1 MKKLLCLISL
11 SMFLLT
17 TTMLM
22 AQDTEA
28 DSIKKEVVKP
38 ESEATRI
45 KNFSYS
51 YGYSFAK
58 DLKEKSKF
66 GASELTEKDILKGI
80 KAGLKVDTAT
90 LSTTN
95 QYLEARM
102 KKDSVAKTLEEGK
115 KTAYQLGYSA
125 VGNMIVTLEVSSS
138 DFNFGMLKKGYT
150 DYIKEKTPKFTD
162 KEMETRLTAY
172 FQAKQAV
179 MQEKML
185 EKRKEEGKKNLELG
199 TKYLAENGKKE
210 GIVTTAS
217 GLQYQVIKEGTGP
230 KATLEGVVVTHYT
243 GTLMDGN
250 VFDSS
255 IERGEPASFPLKNVI
270 KGWQEGIQLMSVGS
284 RYRLFVPANLGYG
297 ENSPA
302 SIPANSLLIFDVELL
317 EIKKEDPNVAARVQM
332 SYSYGYMVGQSMQQ
346 LGLDS
351 AEQDPSQFVQGFAK
365 GFEASAQDKQT
376 METLLR
382 ARMQSKIPAASP
394 DAAQK
399 IAFALGYSS
408 SASITEKL
416 GAQSLDFDF
425 NALGAGYATVLKGEK
440 SILPDEEMNKSLQ
453 DYFEPKQKKA
463 QEAEEAN
470 SKVAALVNITAGEKF
485 MEENAKKEGV
495 KTMANGMQYILI
507 KEGEGEKPT
516 LEDKVTTHYHGSLIN
531 GNVFDS
537 SIERGEPATFPL
549 SGVIQG
555 WQDGIQLMS
564 VGAKYK
570 FFIPA
575 NLAYGNRAMGESI
588 PAGSTLI
595 FEVELIKFG
604 K

>member
-1 MKKLLCLISL
+1 MKKLLCLISF

-17 TTMLM
+17 TTMLV
-22 AQDTEA
+22 AQDTET
-28 DSIKKEVVKP
+28 DSTKKEVVKP
-38 ESEATRI
+38 ESAATAI

-66 GASELTEKDILKGI
+66 GASELTEKEVLKGI
-80 KAGLKVDTAT
+80 KAGLKVDTAK
-90 LSTTN
+90 LSVTN
-95 QYLEARM
+95 EYLEARM

-115 KTAYQLGYSA
+115 KTAYHLGYSA
-125 VGNMIVTLEVSSS
+125 VGNMIVTLEVPSS
-138 DFNFGMLKKGYT
+138 DFNFGMLKKGYS
-150 DYIKEKTPKFTD
+150 DYTKGKTPRFTD
-162 KEMETRLTAY
+162 EEMETRLTTY
-172 FQAKQAV
+172 FQAKQIA

-185 EKRKEEGKKNLELG
+185 AARKEEGKKNLEIG
-199 TKYLAENGKKE
+199 AKYLAENGKKD

-230 KATLEGVVVTHYT
+230 KATLDNIVVTHYT
-243 GTLMDGN
+243 GTLLDGKI
-250 VFDSS
+250 FDSS
-255 IERGEPASFPLKNVI
+255 IERGKPASFPLKNVI
-270 KGWQEGIQLMSVGS
+270 TGWQEGIQLMSVGA
-284 RYRLFVPANLGYG
+284 RYRLFLPANLGYG

-302 SIPANSLLIFDVELL
+302 SIPANSVLIFDVELL
-317 EIKKEDPNVAARVQM
+317 EIKKEDPNVEARVQM
-332 SYSYGYMVGQSMQQ
+332 SYGYGYMVGQSLKK

-351 AEQDPSQFVQGFAK
+351 AEQDPAQFVQGFAK
-365 GFEASAQDKQT
+365 GFEATPQDKQT

-382 ARMQSKIPAASP
+382 ARIQSKTPAASP
-394 DAAQK
+394 QAAQK

-408 SASITEKL
+408 SASIAGKL
-416 GAQSLDFDF
+416 GAQSVDFDF
-425 NALGAGYATVLKGEK
+425 NALGLGYATVLKG
-440 SILPDEEMNKSLQ
+440 DESMISDEQMNKALQ
-453 DYFEPKQKKA
+453 DYFEPKQQKA
-463 QEAEEAN
+463 QEAEDAKN
-470 SKVAALVNITAGEKF
+470 QAAALVNITAGEKF

-495 KTMANGMQYILI
+495 KTMANGMQYIVI

-516 LEDKVTTHYHGSLIN
+516 LEDKVTTHYHGSLID
-531 GNVFDS
+531 GKVFDS
-537 SIERGEPATFPL
+537 SVERGQPATFPL
-549 SGVIQG
+549 NGVIQG

-575 NLAYGNRAMGESI
+575 KLAYGNRAMGESI